1 MNHRINSEDERDDF
15 MIRNRDESIELISD
29 RTTKEQ
35 LKKAITGGC
44 SNHALSFMAGLK
56 DEYVG
61 KILDGNLSANAVN
74 KLTEACENNKI
85 DYNDFFRISDYAPI
99 SKHNEKYLDEFLNSI
114 DKGVYHETAAKVF
127 AAVGYDNST
136 YKEALNLVRTGVY
149 YPTDYAGLAVAED
162 AVKELG
168 RMGYPLR
175 ACEGFNYCYDID
187 SADRLSGALERGAA
201 ITIPDKS
208 VAVELKKAMYNE
220 DWIDFRN
227 YIIKEMGDNMS
238 DLTGTDFAK
247 LRKGFDHEN
256 MSELLYNK
264 VKAEYDKFISDM
276 QKEPVGVVIESAYE
290 IVWKDN
296 ITQYLENEN
305 PDISQKQYAALMKS
319 NNTLDEIYEEW
330 CSNGVLHSYDDIGTA
345 LECTA
350 NAISY
355 SLERNQKEQERE
367 QPPVI
372 PEVKS
377 ENIPAPTE
385 TKRRSR

>member
-35 LKKAITGGC
+35 LKKAITGGY
-44 SNHALSFMAGLK
+44 SDHALSFMAGLK

-187 SADRLSGALERGAA
+187 SADRLEGALGRGAA
-201 ITIPDKS
+201 ITISDKS
-208 VAVELKKAMYNE
+208 VAVELKKVMYNE
-220 DWIDFRN
+220 EWIDFRN
-227 YIIKEMGDNMS
+227 YIIKGMGDNMS
-238 DLTGTDFAK
+238 DLTGTDFAE
-247 LRKGFDHEN
+247 LRKGFDREN
-256 MSELLYNK
+256 ISEVLYNK
-264 VKAEYDKFISDM
+264 AKAEYDKFISDM
-276 QKEPVGVVIESAYE
+276 
-290 IVWKDN
+290 
-296 ITQYLENEN
+296 
-305 PDISQKQYAALMKS
+305 
-319 NNTLDEIYEEW
+319 
-330 CSNGVLHSYDDIGTA
+330 
-345 LECTA
+345 
-350 NAISY
+350 
-355 SLERNQKEQERE
+355 
-367 QPPVI
+367 
-372 PEVKS
+372 
-377 ENIPAPTE
+377 
-385 TKRRSR
+385 